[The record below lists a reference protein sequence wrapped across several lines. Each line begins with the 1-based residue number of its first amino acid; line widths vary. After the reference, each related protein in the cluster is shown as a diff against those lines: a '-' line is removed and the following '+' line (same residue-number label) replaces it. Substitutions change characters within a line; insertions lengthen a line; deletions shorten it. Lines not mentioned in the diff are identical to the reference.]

1 MRENPDSL
9 YADYKVSTSGQTEK
23 REKSDL
29 IFYTTLIPEWKSAI
43 DDEYQQ
49 VVKTQKDYDEIF
61 TIFQDEMHDKKHIFL
76 TIHFYTT
83 SIVLVQSREENL
95 NLFEE
100 AFAELKARVY
110 RERDQAQMNN
120 PNNPPPPAISLE
132 VEKKEL
138 KKETRPKLLLKIPL
152 MISLNCPL
160 SKLQIR
166 ECLHVTIVLLLLSSL
181 LLMYLPGGM
190 FLSLS
195 IMSVCIKVLLADA
208 Y

>member
-1 MRENPDSL
+1 MATNDQAKSMEIVYPENCISDPQKKKYRDRILRENPDSL

-120 PNNPPPPAISLE
+120 PNNPPPPANQLRGGE
-132 VEKKEL
+132 ERAEERDQAQTAVED
-138 KKETRPKLLLKIPL
+138 TTDDFIKL
-152 MISLNCPL
+152 
-160 SKLQIR
+160 
-166 ECLHVTIVLLLLSSL
+166 
-181 LLMYLPGGM
+181 
-190 FLSLS
+190 
-195 IMSVCIKVLLADA
+195 SVK
-208 Y
+208 